1 MNLIWAKQLPVEPG
15 ASVCPMTVGRCGG
28 NAERFGC
35 VAEVDSGEVAKLNEL
50 RRERIKRIETFECF
64 VESEK
69 LVWGDRA
76 NHIEGFQVDA
86 LPTSPSILRRFRA
99 STLDQD
105 PSHRLGRRLEKVAAA
120 GPVLGPGYID
130 KADIGFVN
138 QGRGLERLPWPLPSH
153 LCRRDRSQ
161 FFIDKR

>member
-69 LVWGDRA
+69 LVSR
-76 NHIEGFQVDA
+76 HPEK
-86 LPTSPSILRRFRA
+86 PSSSLA
-99 STLDQD
+99 
-105 PSHRLGRRLEKVAAA
+105 PRLMSSL
-120 GPVLGPGYID
+120 
-130 KADIGFVN
+130 
-138 QGRGLERLPWPLPSH
+138 
-153 LCRRDRSQ
+153 
-161 FFIDKR
+161 